1 MQWDW
6 SQNDIT
12 FDQNCWT
19 FDGYNGCA
27 VVEPPPPSDGGGR
40 GSGPTHGIRHDG
52 GYRPNYQ
59 DVLDQIE
66 RERIETEDNE
76 IIELIMAIL
85 TKGIL

>member
-1 MQWDW
+1 MLWDW

-19 FDGYNGCA
+19 FDGHNGCA
-27 VVEPPPPSDGGGR
+27 VVDPPPPSGGGGR

-59 DVLDQIE
+59 DEIDQLRIL
-66 RERIETEDNE
+66 REDEE
-76 IIELIMAIL
+76 IIEFIMAIL